1 MATPRGIP
9 IAKAIM
15 IPRNILLRLGNEF
28 SISDPVVTRSEKA
41 FSAGSGAKSAKF

>member
-1 MATPRGIP
+1 MKFSDLKKPIIIP
-9 IAKAIM
+9 K
-15 IPRNILLRLGNEF
+15 NILLRLGNEF